1 MALYRE
7 IVTKAVIGKGK
18 KYFKNNYNL
27 LAEHNA
33 NTILGC
39 WVINHKF
46 KGTVVG
52 DKVVIDGNF
61 DINIWYSYDE
71 DKKTGVATKNISYTE
86 TVNVKTKTGTSI
98 EGSDIIVRALK
109 QPSCSNVKIKDD
121 VIDFDIEKELGIEVV
136 NDAKVKIAIEDDEDP
151 WDTIDD
157 DIEEVDKKID
167 DSDILRFQIATED
180 ENYTK
185 INEYHEEDFESMCG
199 YDAFKYLSSYHF
211 VEPAWCYVIRKN
223 YYIENKF
230 SFKKG
235 VYHEDFGLIP
245 YVIYKARK
253 VKSIDFI
260 GYYYIQRNGSIM
272 NNNDYKKTVKKA
284 FDMIEQ
290 YKTMRLFA
298 KNINRKNNLDDY
310 FLSYISN
317 SVIVKA
323 RELKKDEKK
332 VYINELKKL
341 NVFDGVLVNTRIR
354 RFKKYLMKHNL
365 NLYLKVVR

>member
-1 MALYRE
+1 MIKYSFIVPVYNTEKYLKKCLDSLVNQTYKDFE
-7 IVTKAVIGKGK
+7 II
-18 KYFKNNYNL
+18 
-27 LAEHNA
+27 
-33 NTILGC
+33 
-39 WVINHKF
+39 
-46 KGTVVG
+46 
-52 DKVVIDGNF
+52 
-61 DINIWYSYDE
+61 
-71 DKKTGVATKNISYTE
+71 
-86 TVNVKTKTGTSI
+86 
-98 EGSDIIVRALK
+98 
-109 QPSCSNVKIKDD
+109 
-121 VIDFDIEKELGIEVV
+121 VV
-136 NDAKVKIAIEDDEDP
+136 NDGSTDKSSNIISKYQKKYKNIIVIDKENEGLSMARNRGVQKSSVKYIIFVDSDDYVSNKLL
-151 WDTIDD
+151 
-157 DIEEVDKKID
+157 EEVDKKID

-180 ENYTK
+180 EEYTK
-185 INEYHEEDFESMCG
+185 INEYHEEGFESMCG

>member
-1 MALYRE
+1 MIKYSFIVPVYNTEKYLKKCLDSLVNQTYKDFE
-7 IVTKAVIGKGK
+7 II
-18 KYFKNNYNL
+18 
-27 LAEHNA
+27 
-33 NTILGC
+33 
-39 WVINHKF
+39 
-46 KGTVVG
+46 
-52 DKVVIDGNF
+52 
-61 DINIWYSYDE
+61 
-71 DKKTGVATKNISYTE
+71 
-86 TVNVKTKTGTSI
+86 
-98 EGSDIIVRALK
+98 
-109 QPSCSNVKIKDD
+109 
-121 VIDFDIEKELGIEVV
+121 VV
-136 NDAKVKIAIEDDEDP
+136 NDGSTDKSSNIISKYQKKYKNIIVIDKENEGLSMARNRGVQKSSGKYIIFVDSDDYVSNKLL
-151 WDTIDD
+151 
-157 DIEEVDKKID
+157 EEVDKKID

-180 ENYTK
+180 EEYTK
-185 INEYHEEDFESMCG
+185 INEYHEEEFESMRG

-253 VKSIDFI
+253 VKSVDFI

-284 FDMIEQ
+284 FDMLEQ

-323 RELKKDEKK
+323 RELKKDERK

-354 RFKKYLMKHNL
+354 RFKKFLMKHNL

>member
-1 MALYRE
+1 MIKYSFIVPVYNTEKYLKKCLDSLVNQTYKDFE
-7 IVTKAVIGKGK
+7 II
-18 KYFKNNYNL
+18 
-27 LAEHNA
+27 
-33 NTILGC
+33 
-39 WVINHKF
+39 
-46 KGTVVG
+46 
-52 DKVVIDGNF
+52 
-61 DINIWYSYDE
+61 
-71 DKKTGVATKNISYTE
+71 
-86 TVNVKTKTGTSI
+86 
-98 EGSDIIVRALK
+98 
-109 QPSCSNVKIKDD
+109 
-121 VIDFDIEKELGIEVV
+121 VV
-136 NDAKVKIAIEDDEDP
+136 NDGSTDKSSSIISKYQKKYKNIIVIDKENEGLSMARNRGVQKSSGKYIIFVDSDDYVSNKLL
-151 WDTIDD
+151 
-157 DIEEVDKKID
+157 EEVDKKID
-167 DSDILRFQIATED
+167 DSDILRFQLATED
-180 ENYTK
+180 EKYTK
-185 INEYHEEDFESMCG
+185 INEYHEEGFESMCG

-230 SFKKG
+230 SFKKD

-253 VKSIDFI
+253 VKSIDFV

-284 FDMIEQ
+284 FDMLEQ

>member
-1 MALYRE
+1 MIKYSFIVPVYNTEKYLKKCLDSLINQTYKDFE
-7 IVTKAVIGKGK
+7 II
-18 KYFKNNYNL
+18 
-27 LAEHNA
+27 
-33 NTILGC
+33 
-39 WVINHKF
+39 
-46 KGTVVG
+46 
-52 DKVVIDGNF
+52 
-61 DINIWYSYDE
+61 
-71 DKKTGVATKNISYTE
+71 
-86 TVNVKTKTGTSI
+86 
-98 EGSDIIVRALK
+98 
-109 QPSCSNVKIKDD
+109 
-121 VIDFDIEKELGIEVV
+121 VV
-136 NDAKVKIAIEDDEDP
+136 NDGSTDKSSSIISKYQKKYKNIIVIDKENEGLSMARNRGVQKSSGKYIIFVDSDDYVSNKLL
-151 WDTIDD
+151 
-157 DIEEVDKKID
+157 EEVDKKID
-167 DSDILRFQIATED
+167 DNDILRFQIATED
-180 ENYTK
+180 EEYTK
-185 INEYHEEDFESMCG
+185 INEYHEEGFESMCG

-341 NVFDGVLVNTRIR
+341 NVIDGVLVNTRIR

>member
-1 MALYRE
+1 MIKYSFIVPVYNTEKYLKKCLDSLVNQTYKDFE
-7 IVTKAVIGKGK
+7 II
-18 KYFKNNYNL
+18 
-27 LAEHNA
+27 
-33 NTILGC
+33 
-39 WVINHKF
+39 
-46 KGTVVG
+46 
-52 DKVVIDGNF
+52 
-61 DINIWYSYDE
+61 
-71 DKKTGVATKNISYTE
+71 
-86 TVNVKTKTGTSI
+86 
-98 EGSDIIVRALK
+98 
-109 QPSCSNVKIKDD
+109 
-121 VIDFDIEKELGIEVV
+121 VV
-136 NDAKVKIAIEDDEDP
+136 NDGSTDKSSNIISKYQKKYKNIIVIDKENEGLSMARNRGVQKTSGKYIIFVDSDDYVSNKLL
-151 WDTIDD
+151 
-157 DIEEVDKKID
+157 EEVDKKID

-180 ENYTK
+180 EEYTK
-185 INEYHEEDFESMCG
+185 INEYHEEGFESMCG
-199 YDAFKYLSSYHF
+199 YDAFRYLSSYHF

-253 VKSIDFI
+253 VKSIDYI
-260 GYYYIQRNGSIM
+260 GYHYVQRNGSIM

-284 FDMIEQ
+284 FDMLEQ

-354 RFKKYLMKHNL
+354 RFKKYLMKYNL

>member
-1 MALYRE
+1 MMKYSFIVPVYNTEKYLKKCLDSLVNQTYKDFE
-7 IVTKAVIGKGK
+7 IIVVNDGSTDESYKIISRYKN
-18 KYFKNNYNL
+18 KY
-27 LAEHNA
+27 
-33 NTILGC
+33 
-39 WVINHKF
+39 
-46 KGTVVG
+46 
-52 DKVVIDGNF
+52 
-61 DINIWYSYDE
+61 
-71 DKKTGVATKNISYTE
+71 KNISVINQE
-86 TVNVKTKTGTSI
+86 N
-98 EGSDIIVRALK
+98 EGLSMARNRGVQKSSGKYIIFVDSDDYV
-109 QPSCSNVKIKDD
+109 SNK
-121 VIDFDIEKELGIEVV
+121 LL
-136 NDAKVKIAIEDDEDP
+136 
-151 WDTIDD
+151 
-157 DIEEVDKKID
+157 EEVDKKID

-180 ENYTK
+180 EEYTK
-185 INEYHEEDFESMCG
+185 INEYHEEGFESMCG

-284 FDMIEQ
+284 FDMLEQ

>member
-1 MALYRE
+1 MIKYSFIVPVYNTEKYLKKCLDSLVNQTYKDFE
-7 IVTKAVIGKGK
+7 II
-18 KYFKNNYNL
+18 
-27 LAEHNA
+27 
-33 NTILGC
+33 
-39 WVINHKF
+39 
-46 KGTVVG
+46 
-52 DKVVIDGNF
+52 
-61 DINIWYSYDE
+61 
-71 DKKTGVATKNISYTE
+71 
-86 TVNVKTKTGTSI
+86 
-98 EGSDIIVRALK
+98 
-109 QPSCSNVKIKDD
+109 
-121 VIDFDIEKELGIEVV
+121 VV
-136 NDAKVKIAIEDDEDP
+136 NDGSTDKSSNIISKYQKKYKNIIVIDKENEGLSMARNRGVQKSSGKYIIFVDSDDYVSNKLL
-151 WDTIDD
+151 
-157 DIEEVDKKID
+157 EEVDKKID

-180 ENYTK
+180 EEYTK
-185 INEYHEEDFESMCG
+185 INEYHEESCESMCG

-284 FDMIEQ
+284 FDMLEQ

>member
-1 MALYRE
+1 MIKYSFIVPVYNTEKYLKKCLDSLVNQTYKDFE
-7 IVTKAVIGKGK
+7 II
-18 KYFKNNYNL
+18 
-27 LAEHNA
+27 
-33 NTILGC
+33 
-39 WVINHKF
+39 
-46 KGTVVG
+46 
-52 DKVVIDGNF
+52 
-61 DINIWYSYDE
+61 
-71 DKKTGVATKNISYTE
+71 
-86 TVNVKTKTGTSI
+86 
-98 EGSDIIVRALK
+98 
-109 QPSCSNVKIKDD
+109 
-121 VIDFDIEKELGIEVV
+121 VV
-136 NDAKVKIAIEDDEDP
+136 NDGSTDKSSSIISKYQKKYKNIIVIDKENEGLSMARNRGVQKSSGKYIIFVDSDDYVSNKLL
-151 WDTIDD
+151 
-157 DIEEVDKKID
+157 EEIDKKID

-180 ENYTK
+180 EEYTK
-185 INEYHEEDFESMCG
+185 INEYHEEGFESMCG

-290 YKTMRLFA
+290 YKAMRLFA

-323 RELKKDEKK
+323 RELKIVEKK

>member
-1 MALYRE
+1 MIKYSFIVPVYNTEKYLKKCLDSLVNQTYKDFE
-7 IVTKAVIGKGK
+7 II
-18 KYFKNNYNL
+18 
-27 LAEHNA
+27 
-33 NTILGC
+33 
-39 WVINHKF
+39 
-46 KGTVVG
+46 
-52 DKVVIDGNF
+52 
-61 DINIWYSYDE
+61 
-71 DKKTGVATKNISYTE
+71 
-86 TVNVKTKTGTSI
+86 
-98 EGSDIIVRALK
+98 
-109 QPSCSNVKIKDD
+109 
-121 VIDFDIEKELGIEVV
+121 VV
-136 NDAKVKIAIEDDEDP
+136 NDGSTDKSSNIISKYQKKYKNIIVINKENEGLSMARNRGVQKSSGKYIIFVDSDDYVSNKLL
-151 WDTIDD
+151 
-157 DIEEVDKKID
+157 EEVDKKID

-180 ENYTK
+180 EDYTK
-185 INEYHEEDFESMCG
+185 INEYHEEEFESMRG

-211 VEPAWCYVIRKN
+211 VEPAWSYVIRKN

-230 SFKKG
+230 SFKRG

-253 VKSIDFI
+253 VKSVDFI

-284 FDMIEQ
+284 FDMLEQ

-323 RELKKDEKK
+323 RELKKDERK

-341 NVFDGVLVNTRIR
+341 NVFDGVLVNTKIR

>member
-1 MALYRE
+1 MIKYSFIVPVYNTEKYLKKCLNSLVNQTYKDFE
-7 IVTKAVIGKGK
+7 II
-18 KYFKNNYNL
+18 
-27 LAEHNA
+27 
-33 NTILGC
+33 
-39 WVINHKF
+39 
-46 KGTVVG
+46 
-52 DKVVIDGNF
+52 
-61 DINIWYSYDE
+61 
-71 DKKTGVATKNISYTE
+71 
-86 TVNVKTKTGTSI
+86 
-98 EGSDIIVRALK
+98 
-109 QPSCSNVKIKDD
+109 
-121 VIDFDIEKELGIEVV
+121 VV
-136 NDAKVKIAIEDDEDP
+136 NDGSTDKSSNIISKYQKKYKNIIVIDKENEGLSMARNRGVQKSSGKYIIFVDSDDYVSNKLL
-151 WDTIDD
+151 
-157 DIEEVDKKID
+157 EEVDKKID

-185 INEYHEEDFESMCG
+185 INEYHEEGFESMCG

-230 SFKKG
+230 SFKRG

-253 VKSIDFI
+253 VKSVDFI

-284 FDMIEQ
+284 FDMLEQ

>member
-1 MALYRE
+1 MIKYSFILPVYNTE
-7 IVTKAVIGKGK
+7 KYLK
-18 KYFKNNYNL
+18 KCL
-27 LAEHNA
+27 DSL
-33 NTILGC
+33 
-39 WVINHKF
+39 
-46 KGTVVG
+46 
-52 DKVVIDGNF
+52 
-61 DINIWYSYDE
+61 
-71 DKKTGVATKNISYTE
+71 
-86 TVNVKTKTGTSI
+86 VNQTYKDF
-98 EGSDIIVRALK
+98 DIIV
-109 QPSCSNVKIKDD
+109 
-121 VIDFDIEKELGIEVV
+121 V
-136 NDAKVKIAIEDDEDP
+136 NDGSTDKSSSIISKYQKKYKNIIVINKENEGLSMARNRGVQKSSGKYIIFVDSDDYVSNKLL
-151 WDTIDD
+151 
-157 DIEEVDKKID
+157 EEVDKKID

-180 ENYTK
+180 EEYTK
-185 INEYHEEDFESMCG
+185 INEYHEEGFESMCG
-199 YDAFKYLSSYHF
+199 YDAFRYLSSYHF

-284 FDMIEQ
+284 FDMLEQ

>member
-1 MALYRE
+1 MIKYSFIVPVYNTEKYLKKCLDSLVNQTYKDFE
-7 IVTKAVIGKGK
+7 II
-18 KYFKNNYNL
+18 
-27 LAEHNA
+27 
-33 NTILGC
+33 
-39 WVINHKF
+39 
-46 KGTVVG
+46 
-52 DKVVIDGNF
+52 
-61 DINIWYSYDE
+61 
-71 DKKTGVATKNISYTE
+71 
-86 TVNVKTKTGTSI
+86 
-98 EGSDIIVRALK
+98 
-109 QPSCSNVKIKDD
+109 
-121 VIDFDIEKELGIEVV
+121 VV
-136 NDAKVKIAIEDDEDP
+136 NDGSTDKSSNIISKYQKKYKNIIVIDKENEGLSMARNRGVQKSSGKYIIFVDSDDYVSNKLL
-151 WDTIDD
+151 
-157 DIEEVDKKID
+157 EEVDKKID
-167 DSDILRFQIATED
+167 DNDILRFQIATED
-180 ENYTK
+180 EEYTK
-185 INEYHEEDFESMCG
+185 INEYHEEGFESMCG

-365 NLYLKVVR
+365 TLYLKVVR

>member
-1 MALYRE
+1 MIKYSFIVPVYNTEKYLKKCLDSLVNQTYKDFE
-7 IVTKAVIGKGK
+7 II
-18 KYFKNNYNL
+18 
-27 LAEHNA
+27 
-33 NTILGC
+33 
-39 WVINHKF
+39 
-46 KGTVVG
+46 
-52 DKVVIDGNF
+52 
-61 DINIWYSYDE
+61 
-71 DKKTGVATKNISYTE
+71 
-86 TVNVKTKTGTSI
+86 
-98 EGSDIIVRALK
+98 
-109 QPSCSNVKIKDD
+109 
-121 VIDFDIEKELGIEVV
+121 VV
-136 NDAKVKIAIEDDEDP
+136 NDGSTDKSSSIISKYQKKYKNIIVIDKENEGLSMARNRGVQKSSGKYIIFVDSDDYVSNKLL
-151 WDTIDD
+151 
-157 DIEEVDKKID
+157 EEVDKKID

-180 ENYTK
+180 EEYTK
-185 INEYHEEDFESMCG
+185 INEYHEEGFESMCG
-199 YDAFKYLSSYHF
+199 YDAFRYLSSYHF

-253 VKSIDFI
+253 VKSIDYI
-260 GYYYIQRNGSIM
+260 GYHYVQRNGSIM

-284 FDMIEQ
+284 FDMLEQ

-341 NVFDGVLVNTRIR
+341 NVFDGMLVNTRIR

>member
-1 MALYRE
+1 MIKYSFIVPVYNTEKYLKKCLDSLVNQTYKDFE
-7 IVTKAVIGKGK
+7 II
-18 KYFKNNYNL
+18 
-27 LAEHNA
+27 
-33 NTILGC
+33 
-39 WVINHKF
+39 
-46 KGTVVG
+46 
-52 DKVVIDGNF
+52 
-61 DINIWYSYDE
+61 
-71 DKKTGVATKNISYTE
+71 
-86 TVNVKTKTGTSI
+86 
-98 EGSDIIVRALK
+98 
-109 QPSCSNVKIKDD
+109 
-121 VIDFDIEKELGIEVV
+121 VV
-136 NDAKVKIAIEDDEDP
+136 NDGSTDKSSSIISKYQKKYKNIIVIDKENEGLSMARNRGVQKSSGKYIIFVDSDDYVSNKLL
-151 WDTIDD
+151 
-157 DIEEVDKKID
+157 EEIDKKID

-180 ENYTK
+180 EEYTK
-185 INEYHEEDFESMCG
+185 INEYHEEGFESMCG

-290 YKTMRLFA
+290 YKAMRLFA

>member
-1 MALYRE
+1 MIKYSFIVPVYNTEKYLKKCLDSLVNQTYKDFE
-7 IVTKAVIGKGK
+7 II
-18 KYFKNNYNL
+18 
-27 LAEHNA
+27 
-33 NTILGC
+33 
-39 WVINHKF
+39 
-46 KGTVVG
+46 
-52 DKVVIDGNF
+52 
-61 DINIWYSYDE
+61 
-71 DKKTGVATKNISYTE
+71 
-86 TVNVKTKTGTSI
+86 
-98 EGSDIIVRALK
+98 
-109 QPSCSNVKIKDD
+109 
-121 VIDFDIEKELGIEVV
+121 VV
-136 NDAKVKIAIEDDEDP
+136 NDGSTDKSSSIISKYQKKYKNIIVINKENEGLSMARNRGVQKSSGKYIIFVDSDDYVSNKLL
-151 WDTIDD
+151 
-157 DIEEVDKKID
+157 EEVDKKID

-180 ENYTK
+180 EEYTK
-185 INEYHEEDFESMCG
+185 INEYHEEGFESMCG
-199 YDAFKYLSSYHF
+199 YDAFRYLSSYHF

-284 FDMIEQ
+284 FDMLEQ

>member
-1 MALYRE
+1 MIKYSFIVPVYNTEKYLKKCLDSLVNQTYKDFE
-7 IVTKAVIGKGK
+7 II
-18 KYFKNNYNL
+18 
-27 LAEHNA
+27 
-33 NTILGC
+33 
-39 WVINHKF
+39 
-46 KGTVVG
+46 
-52 DKVVIDGNF
+52 
-61 DINIWYSYDE
+61 
-71 DKKTGVATKNISYTE
+71 
-86 TVNVKTKTGTSI
+86 
-98 EGSDIIVRALK
+98 
-109 QPSCSNVKIKDD
+109 
-121 VIDFDIEKELGIEVV
+121 VV
-136 NDAKVKIAIEDDEDP
+136 NDGSTDKSSNIISKYQKKYKNIIVIDKENEGLSMARNRGVQKSSGKYIIFVDSDDYVSNKLL
-151 WDTIDD
+151 
-157 DIEEVDKKID
+157 EEVDKKID

-180 ENYTK
+180 EEYTK
-185 INEYHEEDFESMCG
+185 INEYHEEGFESMCG
-199 YDAFKYLSSYHF
+199 YDAFRYLSSYHF

-253 VKSIDFI
+253 VKSIDYI
-260 GYYYIQRNGSIM
+260 GYHYVQRNGSIM

-284 FDMIEQ
+284 FDMLEQ

>member
-1 MALYRE
+1 MIKYSFIVPVYNTEKYLKKCLDSLVNQTYKDFE
-7 IVTKAVIGKGK
+7 II
-18 KYFKNNYNL
+18 
-27 LAEHNA
+27 
-33 NTILGC
+33 
-39 WVINHKF
+39 
-46 KGTVVG
+46 
-52 DKVVIDGNF
+52 
-61 DINIWYSYDE
+61 
-71 DKKTGVATKNISYTE
+71 
-86 TVNVKTKTGTSI
+86 
-98 EGSDIIVRALK
+98 
-109 QPSCSNVKIKDD
+109 
-121 VIDFDIEKELGIEVV
+121 VV
-136 NDAKVKIAIEDDEDP
+136 NDGSTDKSSNIISKYQKKYKNIIVIDKENEGLSMARNRGVQKSSGKYIIFVDSDDYVSNKLL
-151 WDTIDD
+151 
-157 DIEEVDKKID
+157 EEVDKKID

-180 ENYTK
+180 ENYIK
-185 INEYHEEDFESMCG
+185 INEYHEEGFESMCG

-284 FDMIEQ
+284 FDMLEQ

>member
-1 MALYRE
+1 MIKYSFIVPVYNTEKYLKKCLDSLVNQTYKDFE
-7 IVTKAVIGKGK
+7 II
-18 KYFKNNYNL
+18 
-27 LAEHNA
+27 
-33 NTILGC
+33 
-39 WVINHKF
+39 
-46 KGTVVG
+46 
-52 DKVVIDGNF
+52 
-61 DINIWYSYDE
+61 
-71 DKKTGVATKNISYTE
+71 
-86 TVNVKTKTGTSI
+86 
-98 EGSDIIVRALK
+98 
-109 QPSCSNVKIKDD
+109 
-121 VIDFDIEKELGIEVV
+121 VV
-136 NDAKVKIAIEDDEDP
+136 NDGSTDKSSSIISKYQKKYKNIIVIDKENEGLSMARNRGVQKSSGKYIIFVDSDDYVSNKLL
-151 WDTIDD
+151 
-157 DIEEVDKKID
+157 EEVDKTID

-180 ENYTK
+180 EEYTK
-185 INEYHEEDFESMCG
+185 INEYHEEGFESMCG

-211 VEPAWCYVIRKN
+211 VEPAWCHVIRKN

-253 VKSIDFI
+253 VKSIDYI
-260 GYYYIQRNGSIM
+260 GYHYVQRNGSIM

-284 FDMIEQ
+284 FDMLEQ

>member
-1 MALYRE
+1 MIKYSFIVPVYNTEKFLKKCLDSLVNQTYKDFE
-7 IVTKAVIGKGK
+7 II
-18 KYFKNNYNL
+18 
-27 LAEHNA
+27 
-33 NTILGC
+33 
-39 WVINHKF
+39 
-46 KGTVVG
+46 
-52 DKVVIDGNF
+52 
-61 DINIWYSYDE
+61 
-71 DKKTGVATKNISYTE
+71 
-86 TVNVKTKTGTSI
+86 
-98 EGSDIIVRALK
+98 
-109 QPSCSNVKIKDD
+109 
-121 VIDFDIEKELGIEVV
+121 VV
-136 NDAKVKIAIEDDEDP
+136 NDGSTDKSSNIISKYQKKYKNIIVTNKENEGLSMARNRGVQKSSGKYIIFVDSDDYVSNKLL
-151 WDTIDD
+151 
-157 DIEEVDKKID
+157 EEVDKKID

-180 ENYTK
+180 EEYTK
-185 INEYHEEDFESMCG
+185 INEYHEEGFESMCG

-211 VEPAWCYVIRKN
+211 VEPAWCYVIRRD
-223 YYIENKF
+223 YYIKNKF
-230 SFKKG
+230 SFKKD

-284 FDMIEQ
+284 FDMLEQ

>member
-1 MALYRE
+1 MIKYSFIVPVYNTEKYLKKCLDSLVNQTYKDFE
-7 IVTKAVIGKGK
+7 II
-18 KYFKNNYNL
+18 
-27 LAEHNA
+27 
-33 NTILGC
+33 
-39 WVINHKF
+39 
-46 KGTVVG
+46 
-52 DKVVIDGNF
+52 
-61 DINIWYSYDE
+61 
-71 DKKTGVATKNISYTE
+71 
-86 TVNVKTKTGTSI
+86 
-98 EGSDIIVRALK
+98 
-109 QPSCSNVKIKDD
+109 
-121 VIDFDIEKELGIEVV
+121 VV
-136 NDAKVKIAIEDDEDP
+136 NDGSTDKSSSIISKYQKKYKNIIVIDKENEGLSMARNRGVQKSSGKYIIFVDSDDYVSNKLL
-151 WDTIDD
+151 
-157 DIEEVDKKID
+157 EEVDKKID

-180 ENYTK
+180 EEYTK
-185 INEYHEEDFESMCG
+185 INEYHEEGFESMRG

-230 SFKKG
+230 SFKRG

-284 FDMIEQ
+284 FDMLEQ

-341 NVFDGVLVNTRIR
+341 NVFDGVLVNTKIR

>member
-1 MALYRE
+1 MIKYSFIVPVYNTEKYLKKCLDSLVNQTYKDFE
-7 IVTKAVIGKGK
+7 II
-18 KYFKNNYNL
+18 
-27 LAEHNA
+27 
-33 NTILGC
+33 
-39 WVINHKF
+39 
-46 KGTVVG
+46 
-52 DKVVIDGNF
+52 
-61 DINIWYSYDE
+61 
-71 DKKTGVATKNISYTE
+71 
-86 TVNVKTKTGTSI
+86 
-98 EGSDIIVRALK
+98 
-109 QPSCSNVKIKDD
+109 
-121 VIDFDIEKELGIEVV
+121 VV
-136 NDAKVKIAIEDDEDP
+136 NDGSTDKSSSIISKYQKKYKNIIVIDKENEGLSMARNRGVQKSSGKYIIFVDSDDYVSNKLL
-151 WDTIDD
+151 
-157 DIEEVDKKID
+157 EEVDKKID

-180 ENYTK
+180 EEYTK
-185 INEYHEEDFESMCG
+185 INEYHEEGFESMCG

-284 FDMIEQ
+284 FDMLEQ

-341 NVFDGVLVNTRIR
+341 NVFDGVLVNTKIR

>member
-1 MALYRE
+1 MIKYSFIVPVYNTEKYLKKCLDSLVNQTYKDFE
-7 IVTKAVIGKGK
+7 II
-18 KYFKNNYNL
+18 
-27 LAEHNA
+27 
-33 NTILGC
+33 
-39 WVINHKF
+39 
-46 KGTVVG
+46 
-52 DKVVIDGNF
+52 
-61 DINIWYSYDE
+61 
-71 DKKTGVATKNISYTE
+71 
-86 TVNVKTKTGTSI
+86 
-98 EGSDIIVRALK
+98 
-109 QPSCSNVKIKDD
+109 
-121 VIDFDIEKELGIEVV
+121 VV
-136 NDAKVKIAIEDDEDP
+136 NDGSTDKSSNIISKYQKKYKNIIVIDKENEGLSMARNRGVQKSSGKYIIFVDSDDYVSNKLL
-151 WDTIDD
+151 
-157 DIEEVDKKID
+157 EEVDKKID

-180 ENYTK
+180 EEYTK
-185 INEYHEEDFESMCG
+185 INEYHEEGFESMCG

-230 SFKKG
+230 SFKKD

-284 FDMIEQ
+284 FDMLEQ

>member
-1 MALYRE
+1 MIKYSFIVPVYNTEKYLKKCLDSLVNQTYKDFE
-7 IVTKAVIGKGK
+7 II
-18 KYFKNNYNL
+18 
-27 LAEHNA
+27 
-33 NTILGC
+33 
-39 WVINHKF
+39 
-46 KGTVVG
+46 
-52 DKVVIDGNF
+52 
-61 DINIWYSYDE
+61 
-71 DKKTGVATKNISYTE
+71 
-86 TVNVKTKTGTSI
+86 
-98 EGSDIIVRALK
+98 
-109 QPSCSNVKIKDD
+109 
-121 VIDFDIEKELGIEVV
+121 VV
-136 NDAKVKIAIEDDEDP
+136 NDGSTDKSSNIISKYQKKYKNIIVIDKENEGLSIARNRGVQKSSGKYIIFVDSDDYVSNKLL
-151 WDTIDD
+151 
-157 DIEEVDKKID
+157 EEVDKKID

-180 ENYTK
+180 EEYTK
-185 INEYHEEDFESMCG
+185 INEYHEEGFESMCG

>member
-1 MALYRE
+1 MIKYSFIVPVYNTEKFLKKCLDSLVNQTYKDFE
-7 IVTKAVIGKGK
+7 II
-18 KYFKNNYNL
+18 
-27 LAEHNA
+27 
-33 NTILGC
+33 
-39 WVINHKF
+39 
-46 KGTVVG
+46 
-52 DKVVIDGNF
+52 
-61 DINIWYSYDE
+61 
-71 DKKTGVATKNISYTE
+71 
-86 TVNVKTKTGTSI
+86 
-98 EGSDIIVRALK
+98 
-109 QPSCSNVKIKDD
+109 
-121 VIDFDIEKELGIEVV
+121 VV
-136 NDAKVKIAIEDDEDP
+136 NDGSTDKSSSIISKYQKKYKNIIVIDKENEGLSMARNRGVQKSSGKYIIFVDSDDYVSNKLL
-151 WDTIDD
+151 
-157 DIEEVDKKID
+157 EEVDKKID

-180 ENYTK
+180 EEYTK
-185 INEYHEEDFESMCG
+185 INEYHEEGFESMCG

-284 FDMIEQ
+284 FDMLEQ

>member
-1 MALYRE
+1 MIKYSFIVPVYNTEKYLKKCLDSLVNQTYKDFE
-7 IVTKAVIGKGK
+7 II
-18 KYFKNNYNL
+18 
-27 LAEHNA
+27 
-33 NTILGC
+33 
-39 WVINHKF
+39 
-46 KGTVVG
+46 
-52 DKVVIDGNF
+52 
-61 DINIWYSYDE
+61 
-71 DKKTGVATKNISYTE
+71 
-86 TVNVKTKTGTSI
+86 
-98 EGSDIIVRALK
+98 
-109 QPSCSNVKIKDD
+109 
-121 VIDFDIEKELGIEVV
+121 VV
-136 NDAKVKIAIEDDEDP
+136 NDGSTDKSSSIISKYQKKYKNIIVIDKENEGLSMARNRGVQKSSGKYIIFVDSDDYVSNKLL
-151 WDTIDD
+151 
-157 DIEEVDKKID
+157 EEVDKKID

-180 ENYTK
+180 EGYTK
-185 INEYHEEDFESMCG
+185 INEYHEEEFESMCG

-284 FDMIEQ
+284 FDMLEQ

-354 RFKKYLMKHNL
+354 RFKKFLMKHNL

>member
-1 MALYRE
+1 MIKYSFIVPVYNTEKYLKKCLDSLVNQTYKDFE
-7 IVTKAVIGKGK
+7 II
-18 KYFKNNYNL
+18 
-27 LAEHNA
+27 
-33 NTILGC
+33 
-39 WVINHKF
+39 
-46 KGTVVG
+46 
-52 DKVVIDGNF
+52 
-61 DINIWYSYDE
+61 
-71 DKKTGVATKNISYTE
+71 
-86 TVNVKTKTGTSI
+86 
-98 EGSDIIVRALK
+98 
-109 QPSCSNVKIKDD
+109 
-121 VIDFDIEKELGIEVV
+121 VV
-136 NDAKVKIAIEDDEDP
+136 NDGSTDKSSNIISKYQKKYKNIIVIDKENEGLSMARNRGVQKSSGKYIIFVDSDDYVSNKLL
-151 WDTIDD
+151 
-157 DIEEVDKKID
+157 EEVDKKID

-180 ENYTK
+180 EEYTK
-185 INEYHEEDFESMCG
+185 INEYHEEGFESMCG

-284 FDMIEQ
+284 FDMLEQ

-317 SVIVKA
+317 SVIVKV

>member
-1 MALYRE
+1 MIKYSFIVPVYNTEKYLKKCLDSLVNQTYKNFE
-7 IVTKAVIGKGK
+7 II
-18 KYFKNNYNL
+18 
-27 LAEHNA
+27 
-33 NTILGC
+33 
-39 WVINHKF
+39 
-46 KGTVVG
+46 
-52 DKVVIDGNF
+52 
-61 DINIWYSYDE
+61 
-71 DKKTGVATKNISYTE
+71 
-86 TVNVKTKTGTSI
+86 
-98 EGSDIIVRALK
+98 
-109 QPSCSNVKIKDD
+109 
-121 VIDFDIEKELGIEVV
+121 VV
-136 NDAKVKIAIEDDEDP
+136 NDGSTDKSSNIISKYQKKYKNIIVIDKENEGLSMARNRGVQKSSGKYIIFVDSDDYVSNKLL
-151 WDTIDD
+151 
-157 DIEEVDKKID
+157 EEVDKKID

-180 ENYTK
+180 EEYTK
-185 INEYHEEDFESMCG
+185 INEYHEESFESMCG

-284 FDMIEQ
+284 FDMLEQ

-323 RELKKDEKK
+323 RELKKDERK

-341 NVFDGVLVNTRIR
+341 NVFDGVLVNTKIR

>member
-1 MALYRE
+1 MIKYSFIVPVYNTEKYLKKCLDSLVNQTYKDFE
-7 IVTKAVIGKGK
+7 II
-18 KYFKNNYNL
+18 
-27 LAEHNA
+27 
-33 NTILGC
+33 
-39 WVINHKF
+39 
-46 KGTVVG
+46 
-52 DKVVIDGNF
+52 
-61 DINIWYSYDE
+61 
-71 DKKTGVATKNISYTE
+71 
-86 TVNVKTKTGTSI
+86 
-98 EGSDIIVRALK
+98 
-109 QPSCSNVKIKDD
+109 
-121 VIDFDIEKELGIEVV
+121 VV
-136 NDAKVKIAIEDDEDP
+136 NDGSTDKSSNIISKYQKKYKNIIVIDKENEGLSMARNRGVQKSSGKYIIFVDSDDYVSNKLL
-151 WDTIDD
+151 
-157 DIEEVDKKID
+157 EEVDKKID

-180 ENYTK
+180 EEYTK
-185 INEYHEEDFESMCG
+185 INEYHEEGFESMCG
-199 YDAFKYLSSYHF
+199 YDAFKNLSSYHF

-284 FDMIEQ
+284 FDMLEQ

>member
-1 MALYRE
+1 MIKYSFIVPVYNTEKYLKKCLDSLVNQTYKDFE
-7 IVTKAVIGKGK
+7 II
-18 KYFKNNYNL
+18 
-27 LAEHNA
+27 
-33 NTILGC
+33 
-39 WVINHKF
+39 
-46 KGTVVG
+46 
-52 DKVVIDGNF
+52 
-61 DINIWYSYDE
+61 
-71 DKKTGVATKNISYTE
+71 
-86 TVNVKTKTGTSI
+86 
-98 EGSDIIVRALK
+98 
-109 QPSCSNVKIKDD
+109 
-121 VIDFDIEKELGIEVV
+121 VV
-136 NDAKVKIAIEDDEDP
+136 NDGSTDKSSSIISKYQKKYKNIIVIDKENEGLSMARNRGVQKSSGKYIIFVDSDDYVSNKLL
-151 WDTIDD
+151 
-157 DIEEVDKKID
+157 EEVDKKID

-180 ENYTK
+180 EEYTK
-185 INEYHEEDFESMCG
+185 INEYHEEGFESMCG

-284 FDMIEQ
+284 FDMLEQ

>member
-1 MALYRE
+1 MIKYSFIVPVYNTEKYLKKCLDSLVNQTYKDFE
-7 IVTKAVIGKGK
+7 II
-18 KYFKNNYNL
+18 
-27 LAEHNA
+27 
-33 NTILGC
+33 
-39 WVINHKF
+39 
-46 KGTVVG
+46 
-52 DKVVIDGNF
+52 
-61 DINIWYSYDE
+61 
-71 DKKTGVATKNISYTE
+71 
-86 TVNVKTKTGTSI
+86 
-98 EGSDIIVRALK
+98 
-109 QPSCSNVKIKDD
+109 
-121 VIDFDIEKELGIEVV
+121 VV
-136 NDAKVKIAIEDDEDP
+136 NDGSTDKSSNIISKYQKKYKNIIVIDKENEGLSMARNRGVQKSSGKYIIFVDSDDYVSNKLL
-151 WDTIDD
+151 
-157 DIEEVDKKID
+157 EEVDKKID

-180 ENYTK
+180 EGYTK
-185 INEYHEEDFESMCG
+185 ISEYHEEGFESMCG

-211 VEPAWCYVIRKN
+211 VEPAWCYVTRKN

-284 FDMIEQ
+284 FDMLEQ